1 MPTGTKLQ
9 HLKESVGSG
18 LNKALDAIEDANPD
32 ILQDVLKNINFNQKN
47 SSELCCG
54 VKNKEGVG
62 MEGETTCP
70 LPIQNSFLNP
80 FDTTQLCC
88 GELHFICP
96 DLSLN

>member
-1 MPTGTKLQ
+1 MK
-9 HLKESVGSG
+9 KR
-18 LNKALDAIEDANPD
+18 
-32 ILQDVLKNINFNQKN
+32 FNQKN

-88 GELHFICP
+88 GELHLKSGSQFSIL
-96 DLSLN
+96 DIAKHLISLKKEPL